1 MDKRSLTEQE
11 IRTRFITPA
20 IKAAGWADTQIREE
34 YAITKGRIIALGG
47 SYKRDKA
54 KYADYVLFYKPHIPI
69 AIIEAKDN
77 NHTISD
83 GMQQALG
90 YAEQLRVPF
99 VFTSNGDGFTFHN
112 RNSEDSDRETILSI
126 SEFPSPEILWKM
138 YKQYKGIDEKQEKVI
153 TEPYYVERPDKQ
165 PRYYQLNAINLTVE
179 SIAKGNNRVLLV
191 MATGTGK
198 TYTAFQIIWRLW
210 KAGIKKRI
218 LFLADRN
225 ALIDQ
230 TYTND
235 FAPFKDKMTIIRHR
249 HVDKSYEIYLAIY
262 QGLTGEGDKDIFRQ
276 FSPDFFDLIVV
287 DEAHR
292 VAGSSGEVAR
302 YKLGKL
308 LAAASPYLLLLTA
321 TPHNGKTEPF
331 LRLIRLVDEKA
342 FPNINAIV
350 KEQVAPYVIRT
361 EKREAID
368 NNGNKLFKNR
378 TTRAIELH
386 WDERHSMQRRLY
398 EMVSDYVSKNYN
410 KAMRNRGKNMWFVFL
425 LIMMQRLVTSS
436 TSAVRE
442 SMERRVKVLE
452 EQAFKYQSMSEE
464 EFAEM
469 ELEENMEDAIAA
481 ISLDIKEEIAQLND
495 IIAVAKQA
503 EFQYLDVKVEPL
515 LEIIDDLFAED
526 RQRKVIIFTEFVA
539 TQSYLVKLL
548 KDRGYSTSILN
559 GSMSIEERNAVLQ
572 EFKTETDILISTDA
586 GGEGL
591 NLQFSNCIINYDLPW
606 NPMKIEQRIGRV
618 DRIGQ
623 QRDVIVYNF
632 ILADTVENRVKAVL
646 EEKLSVILKEIG
658 IDKYSD
664 VLDSETAELNFT
676 DAYMKSIRNPKNIE
690 LNIRPVEEDL
700 KKQVQNTMRIK
711 DLIKEEKDL
720 ASMIGTNSAFDFEAA
735 LRQMVT
741 YYENYKGNPYLPIEN
756 FSIND
761 PVIVGHL
768 NKEIEQDLGGQL
780 LNVSI
785 KDFPNEKGYFMLW
798 RISLTPDSQGQ
809 KIIPIFINQDFIL
822 RPMAGKKIWEAI
834 LDKDRVITVW
844 EGEKIDIKTQNKLRT
859 ASQEFAYDTF
869 LTLKAELEK
878 RNEETYRK
886 YLYALNLRIEAAQ
899 RIGIENIRR
908 HKLMAL
914 SREKAEIEANYLAGK
929 KFCPDFKPVLIV
941 HME

>member
-1 MDKRSLTEQE
+1 MIIGDYVFDKTKNERVQVLE
-11 IRTRFITPA
+11 ISEVWGFV
-20 IKAAGWADTQIREE
+20 
-34 YAITKGRIIALGG
+34 
-47 SYKRDKA
+47 SYKVFNASTGTVYKLS
-54 KYADYVLFYKPHIPI
+54 ADDICAEVPEENFNESYLRYVAMLSKIKNETSEGILSKLSSGIIPLPHQLHVLNRALSNNNVRYIL
-69 AIIEAKDN
+69 ADEVGLGKTIEAGLIIKE
-77 NHTISD
+77 
-83 GMQQALG
+83 L
-90 YAEQLRVPF
+90 
-99 VFTSNGDGFTFHN
+99 
-112 RNSEDSDRETILSI
+112 
-126 SEFPSPEILWKM
+126 
-138 YKQYKGIDEKQEKVI
+138 
-153 TEPYYVERPDKQ
+153 
-165 PRYYQLNAINLTVE
+165 
-179 SIAKGNNRVLLV
+179 
-191 MATGTGK
+191 K
-198 TYTAFQIIWRLW
+198 TRGLI
-210 KAGIKKRI
+210 KRI
-218 LFLADRN
+218 LVVCPTGLVTQWSLEMQDKFNEKFHVILPEDYDTIRKITGN
-225 ALIDQ
+225 EDVYGQFDQ
-230 TYTND
+230 VISPMDSIKPLERRVGWTEEKIAEYNEERIYS
-235 FAPFKDKMTIIRHR
+235 IIN
-249 HVDKSYEIYLAIY
+249 S
-262 QGLTGEGDKDIFRQ
+262 GW
-276 FSPDFFDLIVV
+276 DLVV
-287 DEAHR
+287 IDEAHR

-302 YKLGKL
+302 YKLGNL

-398 EMVSDYVSKNYN
+398 EMVSDYVAQNYN

-469 ELEENMEDAIAA
+469 ELEGNMEDAIAA

-899 RIGIENIRR
+899 RIGIENIRK

-914 SREKAEIEANYLAGK
+914 SREKAEIEANYQAGK

>member
-1 MDKRSLTEQE
+1 MHNVGDYVFDKTKNERVQILE
-11 IRTRFITPA
+11 ISEVWGFV
-20 IKAAGWADTQIREE
+20 
-34 YAITKGRIIALGG
+34 
-47 SYKRDKA
+47 SYKVFNTSTGTVYKLS
-54 KYADYVLFYKPHIPI
+54 ADDICAEVPEENFNESYLRYVAMLSKIKNETSEGILSKLSSGIIPLPHQLHVLNRALSNNNVRYIL
-69 AIIEAKDN
+69 ADEVGLGKTIEAGLIIKE
-77 NHTISD
+77 
-83 GMQQALG
+83 L
-90 YAEQLRVPF
+90 
-99 VFTSNGDGFTFHN
+99 
-112 RNSEDSDRETILSI
+112 
-126 SEFPSPEILWKM
+126 
-138 YKQYKGIDEKQEKVI
+138 
-153 TEPYYVERPDKQ
+153 
-165 PRYYQLNAINLTVE
+165 
-179 SIAKGNNRVLLV
+179 
-191 MATGTGK
+191 K
-198 TYTAFQIIWRLW
+198 TRGLI
-210 KAGIKKRI
+210 KRI
-218 LFLADRN
+218 LIVCPTGLVTQWSLEMQDKFNEKFHVILPEDYDTIRRITGN
-225 ALIDQ
+225 EDVYGQFDQ
-230 TYTND
+230 VISPMDSIKPLERRVGWTEEKIAQYNEERIYS
-235 FAPFKDKMTIIRHR
+235 IIN
-249 HVDKSYEIYLAIY
+249 S
-262 QGLTGEGDKDIFRQ
+262 GW
-276 FSPDFFDLIVV
+276 DLVV
-287 DEAHR
+287 IDEAHR

-398 EMVSDYVSKNYN
+398 EMVSDYISKNYN

-834 LDKDRVITVW
+834 LDKDRVITVC
-844 EGEKIDIKTQNKLRT
+844 EGEKIDIETQNKLRT

>member
-1 MDKRSLTEQE
+1 MRLRICIIGDYVFDKTKNERVQVLE
-11 IRTRFITPA
+11 ISEVWGFV
-20 IKAAGWADTQIREE
+20 
-34 YAITKGRIIALGG
+34 
-47 SYKRDKA
+47 SYKVFNASTGTVYKLS
-54 KYADYVLFYKPHIPI
+54 ADDICAEVPEENFNESYLRYVAMLSKIKNETSGGILSKLSSGIIPLPHQLHVLNRALSNNNVRYIL
-69 AIIEAKDN
+69 ADEVGLGKTIEAGLIIKE
-77 NHTISD
+77 
-83 GMQQALG
+83 L
-90 YAEQLRVPF
+90 
-99 VFTSNGDGFTFHN
+99 
-112 RNSEDSDRETILSI
+112 
-126 SEFPSPEILWKM
+126 
-138 YKQYKGIDEKQEKVI
+138 
-153 TEPYYVERPDKQ
+153 
-165 PRYYQLNAINLTVE
+165 
-179 SIAKGNNRVLLV
+179 
-191 MATGTGK
+191 K
-198 TYTAFQIIWRLW
+198 TRGLI
-210 KAGIKKRI
+210 KRI
-218 LFLADRN
+218 LIVCPTGLVTQWSLEMQDKFNEKFHVILPEDYDTIRRITGN
-225 ALIDQ
+225 EDVYGQFDQ
-230 TYTND
+230 VISPMDSIKPLERRVGWTEEKIAEYNEERIYS
-235 FAPFKDKMTIIRHR
+235 IIN
-249 HVDKSYEIYLAIY
+249 S
-262 QGLTGEGDKDIFRQ
+262 GW
-276 FSPDFFDLIVV
+276 DLVV
-287 DEAHR
+287 IDEAHR

-302 YKLGKL
+302 YKLGNL

-398 EMVSDYVSKNYN
+398 EMVSDYVSQNYN

>member
-1 MDKRSLTEQE
+1 MDRRKV
-11 IRTRFITPA
+11 A
-20 IKAAGWADTQIREE
+20 E
-34 YAITKGRIIALGG
+34 YN
-47 SYKRDKA
+47 
-54 KYADYVLFYKPHIPI
+54 
-69 AIIEAKDN
+69 E
-77 NHTISD
+77 
-83 GMQQALG
+83 
-90 YAEQLRVPF
+90 
-99 VFTSNGDGFTFHN
+99 
-112 RNSEDSDRETILSI
+112 
-126 SEFPSPEILWKM
+126 
-138 YKQYKGIDEKQEKVI
+138 
-153 TEPYYVERPDKQ
+153 
-165 PRYYQLNAINLTVE
+165 
-179 SIAKGNNRVLLV
+179 
-191 MATGTGK
+191 
-198 TYTAFQIIWRLW
+198 
-210 KAGIKKRI
+210 KRI
-218 LFLADRN
+218 
-225 ALIDQ
+225 
-230 TYTND
+230 YS
-235 FAPFKDKMTIIRHR
+235 IIN
-249 HVDKSYEIYLAIY
+249 S
-262 QGLTGEGDKDIFRQ
+262 GW
-276 FSPDFFDLIVV
+276 DLVV
-287 DEAHR
+287 IDEAHR

-398 EMVSDYVSKNYN
+398 EMVSDYVSKNYY
-410 KAMRNRGKNMWFVFL
+410 KAMRNRGKNMWLVFL

-442 SMERRVKVLE
+442 SMERRVKILE

-844 EGEKIDIKTQNKLRT
+844 EGEKIDIKTQNKLLT

>member
-1 MDKRSLTEQE
+1 MYNVGDYVFDKTKNERVQILE
-11 IRTRFITPA
+11 ISEVWGFV
-20 IKAAGWADTQIREE
+20 
-34 YAITKGRIIALGG
+34 
-47 SYKRDKA
+47 SYKVFNVSTGTVYKLS
-54 KYADYVLFYKPHIPI
+54 ADDICAEVPEENFNESYLRYVAMLSKIKNETSEGILSKLSSGTIPLPHQLHVLNRALSNNNVRYIL
-69 AIIEAKDN
+69 ADEVGLGKTIEAGLIIKE
-77 NHTISD
+77 
-83 GMQQALG
+83 L
-90 YAEQLRVPF
+90 
-99 VFTSNGDGFTFHN
+99 
-112 RNSEDSDRETILSI
+112 
-126 SEFPSPEILWKM
+126 
-138 YKQYKGIDEKQEKVI
+138 
-153 TEPYYVERPDKQ
+153 
-165 PRYYQLNAINLTVE
+165 
-179 SIAKGNNRVLLV
+179 
-191 MATGTGK
+191 K
-198 TYTAFQIIWRLW
+198 TRGLI
-210 KAGIKKRI
+210 KRI
-218 LFLADRN
+218 LVVCPTGLVTQWSLEMQDKFNEKFHVILPEDYDTIRKITGN
-225 ALIDQ
+225 EDVYGQFDQ
-230 TYTND
+230 VISPMDSIKPLERRVGWTEEKIAEYNEERIYS
-235 FAPFKDKMTIIRHR
+235 IIN
-249 HVDKSYEIYLAIY
+249 S
-262 QGLTGEGDKDIFRQ
+262 GW
-276 FSPDFFDLIVV
+276 DLVV
-287 DEAHR
+287 IDEAHR

-302 YKLGKL
+302 YKLGNL

-398 EMVSDYVSKNYN
+398 EMVSDYVAQNYN

-899 RIGIENIRR
+899 RIGIENIRK

-914 SREKAEIEANYLAGK
+914 SREKAEIEANYQAGK
-929 KFCPDFKPVLIV
+929 KFCPDFKLVLMV

>member
-1 MDKRSLTEQE
+1 MHNVGDYVFDKTKNERVQILDVSEVWGFVSYKVFNASTGTVYKLSADDICAEVPEENFNESYLRYVAMLSKIKNETSEGILSKLSSGIIPLPHQLHVLNRALSNNNVRYILADEVGLGKTIEAGLIIKELKTRGLIKKILIVCPTGLVTQWSLEMQDKFNEKFHVILPEDYDTIRRITGNEDVYGQFTQVISPMDSIKPLERRIGWTEQMIAQYNE
-11 IRTRFITPA
+11 ERIYSI
-20 IKAAGWADTQIREE
+20 INSGWD
-34 YAITKGRIIALGG
+34 L
-47 SYKRDKA
+47 
-54 KYADYVLFYKPHIPI
+54 V
-69 AIIEAKDN
+69 
-77 NHTISD
+77 
-83 GMQQALG
+83 
-90 YAEQLRVPF
+90 
-99 VFTSNGDGFTFHN
+99 
-112 RNSEDSDRETILSI
+112 
-126 SEFPSPEILWKM
+126 
-138 YKQYKGIDEKQEKVI
+138 VI
-153 TEPYYVERPDKQ
+153 
-165 PRYYQLNAINLTVE
+165 
-179 SIAKGNNRVLLV
+179 
-191 MATGTGK
+191 
-198 TYTAFQIIWRLW
+198 
-210 KAGIKKRI
+210 
-218 LFLADRN
+218 
-225 ALIDQ
+225 
-230 TYTND
+230 
-235 FAPFKDKMTIIRHR
+235 
-249 HVDKSYEIYLAIY
+249 
-262 QGLTGEGDKDIFRQ
+262 
-276 FSPDFFDLIVV
+276 

-302 YKLGKL
+302 HKLGKL

-342 FPNINAIV
+342 FPNINAVV

-515 LEIIDDLFAED
+515 LEIIDCLFAED

-720 ASMIGTNSAFDFEAA
+720 TSMIGTGSAFDFEAA

-844 EGEKIDIKTQNKLRT
+844 EGEKIDIETQNKLRT

-914 SREKAEIEANYLAGK
+914 SREKAEIEANYQAGK

>member
-1 MDKRSLTEQE
+1 MHNVGDYVFDKTKNERVQILE
-11 IRTRFITPA
+11 ISEVWGFV
-20 IKAAGWADTQIREE
+20 
-34 YAITKGRIIALGG
+34 
-47 SYKRDKA
+47 SYKVFNASTGTVYKLS
-54 KYADYVLFYKPHIPI
+54 ADDICAEVPEENFNESYLRYVAMLSKIKNETSEGILSKLSSGIIPLPHQLHVLNRALSNNNVRYIL
-69 AIIEAKDN
+69 ADEVGLGKTIEAGLIIKE
-77 NHTISD
+77 
-83 GMQQALG
+83 L
-90 YAEQLRVPF
+90 
-99 VFTSNGDGFTFHN
+99 
-112 RNSEDSDRETILSI
+112 
-126 SEFPSPEILWKM
+126 
-138 YKQYKGIDEKQEKVI
+138 
-153 TEPYYVERPDKQ
+153 
-165 PRYYQLNAINLTVE
+165 
-179 SIAKGNNRVLLV
+179 
-191 MATGTGK
+191 K
-198 TYTAFQIIWRLW
+198 TRGLI
-210 KAGIKKRI
+210 KRI
-218 LFLADRN
+218 LIVCPTGLVTQWSLEMQDKFNEKFHVILPEDYDTIRRITGN
-225 ALIDQ
+225 EDVYGQFDQ
-230 TYTND
+230 VISPMDSIKPLERRVGWTEEKIAQYNEERIYS
-235 FAPFKDKMTIIRHR
+235 IIN
-249 HVDKSYEIYLAIY
+249 S
-262 QGLTGEGDKDIFRQ
+262 GW
-276 FSPDFFDLIVV
+276 DLVV
-287 DEAHR
+287 IDEAHR

-302 YKLGKL
+302 YKLGNL

-720 ASMIGTNSAFDFEAA
+720 TSMIGTGSAFDFEAA

-914 SREKAEIEANYLAGK
+914 SREKAEIEANYLVGK

>member
-1 MDKRSLTEQE
+1 MHRVGDYVFDKTKNERVQILE
-11 IRTRFITPA
+11 ISEVWGFV
-20 IKAAGWADTQIREE
+20 
-34 YAITKGRIIALGG
+34 
-47 SYKRDKA
+47 SYKVFNASTGTVYKLS
-54 KYADYVLFYKPHIPI
+54 ADDICAEVPEENFNESYLRYVAMLSKIKNETSEGILSKLSSGIIPLPHQLHVLNRALSNNNVRYIL
-69 AIIEAKDN
+69 ADEVGLGKTIEAGLIIKELK
-77 NHTISD
+77 T
-83 GMQQALG
+83 
-90 YAEQLRVPF
+90 R
-99 VFTSNGDGFTFHN
+99 
-112 RNSEDSDRETILSI
+112 
-126 SEFPSPEILWKM
+126 
-138 YKQYKGIDEKQEKVI
+138 GII
-153 TEPYYVERPDKQ
+153 
-165 PRYYQLNAINLTVE
+165 
-179 SIAKGNNRVLLV
+179 
-191 MATGTGK
+191 
-198 TYTAFQIIWRLW
+198 
-210 KAGIKKRI
+210 KRI
-218 LFLADRN
+218 LIVCPTGLVTQWSLEMQDKFNEKFHVILPEDYDTIRKITGN
-225 ALIDQ
+225 EDVYGQFDQ
-230 TYTND
+230 VISPMDSIKPLERRVGWTEEKIAQYNEERIYS
-235 FAPFKDKMTIIRHR
+235 IIN
-249 HVDKSYEIYLAIY
+249 S
-262 QGLTGEGDKDIFRQ
+262 GW
-276 FSPDFFDLIVV
+276 DLVV
-287 DEAHR
+287 IDEAHR

-302 YKLGKL
+302 YKLGNL

-398 EMVSDYVSKNYN
+398 EMVSDYVAQNYN

-914 SREKAEIEANYLAGK
+914 SREKAEIEANYQAGK

>member
-1 MDKRSLTEQE
+1 MKNIGDYVFDKTKNERVQILE
-11 IRTRFITPA
+11 ISEVWGFV
-20 IKAAGWADTQIREE
+20 
-34 YAITKGRIIALGG
+34 
-47 SYKRDKA
+47 SYKVFNASTGTVYKLS
-54 KYADYVLFYKPHIPI
+54 ADDICAEVPEENFNESYLRYVAMLSKIKNETSEGILSKLSSGIIPLPHQLHVLNRALSNNNVRYIL
-69 AIIEAKDN
+69 ADEVGLGKTIEAGLIIKELK
-77 NHTISD
+77 T
-83 GMQQALG
+83 
-90 YAEQLRVPF
+90 R
-99 VFTSNGDGFTFHN
+99 
-112 RNSEDSDRETILSI
+112 
-126 SEFPSPEILWKM
+126 
-138 YKQYKGIDEKQEKVI
+138 GII
-153 TEPYYVERPDKQ
+153 
-165 PRYYQLNAINLTVE
+165 
-179 SIAKGNNRVLLV
+179 
-191 MATGTGK
+191 
-198 TYTAFQIIWRLW
+198 
-210 KAGIKKRI
+210 KRI
-218 LFLADRN
+218 LIVCPTGLVTQWSLEMQDKFNEKFHVILPEDYDTIRKITGN
-225 ALIDQ
+225 EDVYGQFDQ
-230 TYTND
+230 VISPMDSIKPLERRVGWTEEKIAQYNEERIYS
-235 FAPFKDKMTIIRHR
+235 IIN
-249 HVDKSYEIYLAIY
+249 S
-262 QGLTGEGDKDIFRQ
+262 GW
-276 FSPDFFDLIVV
+276 DLVV
-287 DEAHR
+287 IDEAHR

-302 YKLGKL
+302 YKLGNL

-442 SMERRVKVLE
+442 SMERRVKILE

-899 RIGIENIRR
+899 RIGIENIRK

>member
-1 MDKRSLTEQE
+1 MHRIGDYVFDKTKDERV
-11 IRTRFITPA
+11 
-20 IKAAGWADTQIREE
+20 QILDVSEVW
-34 YAITKGRIIALGG
+34 GFV
-47 SYKRDKA
+47 SYKVFNASTGTVYKLS
-54 KYADYVLFYKPHIPI
+54 ADDICAEVPEENFNESYLRYVAMLSKIKNETSGGILSKLSSGIIPLPHQLHVLNRALSNNNVRYIL
-69 AIIEAKDN
+69 ADEVGLGKTIEAGLIIKE
-77 NHTISD
+77 
-83 GMQQALG
+83 L
-90 YAEQLRVPF
+90 
-99 VFTSNGDGFTFHN
+99 
-112 RNSEDSDRETILSI
+112 
-126 SEFPSPEILWKM
+126 
-138 YKQYKGIDEKQEKVI
+138 
-153 TEPYYVERPDKQ
+153 
-165 PRYYQLNAINLTVE
+165 
-179 SIAKGNNRVLLV
+179 
-191 MATGTGK
+191 K
-198 TYTAFQIIWRLW
+198 TRGLI
-210 KAGIKKRI
+210 KRI
-218 LFLADRN
+218 LVVCPTGLVTQWSLEMQDKFNEKFHVILPEDYDTIRKITGN
-225 ALIDQ
+225 EDVYGQFDQ
-230 TYTND
+230 VISPMDSIKPLERRVGWTEEKIAQYNEERIYS
-235 FAPFKDKMTIIRHR
+235 IIN
-249 HVDKSYEIYLAIY
+249 S
-262 QGLTGEGDKDIFRQ
+262 GW
-276 FSPDFFDLIVV
+276 DLVV
-287 DEAHR
+287 IDEAHR

-302 YKLGKL
+302 YKLGNL

-398 EMVSDYVSKNYN
+398 EMVSDYVSQNYN

-914 SREKAEIEANYLAGK
+914 SREKAEIEANYQAGK

>member
-1 MDKRSLTEQE
+1 MDSIKPLERRVGWTEE
-11 IRTRFITPA
+11 KIAEYNEERIYS
-20 IKAAGWADTQIREE
+20 IINSGWD
-34 YAITKGRIIALGG
+34 L
-47 SYKRDKA
+47 
-54 KYADYVLFYKPHIPI
+54 V
-69 AIIEAKDN
+69 
-77 NHTISD
+77 
-83 GMQQALG
+83 
-90 YAEQLRVPF
+90 
-99 VFTSNGDGFTFHN
+99 
-112 RNSEDSDRETILSI
+112 
-126 SEFPSPEILWKM
+126 
-138 YKQYKGIDEKQEKVI
+138 VI
-153 TEPYYVERPDKQ
+153 
-165 PRYYQLNAINLTVE
+165 
-179 SIAKGNNRVLLV
+179 
-191 MATGTGK
+191 
-198 TYTAFQIIWRLW
+198 
-210 KAGIKKRI
+210 
-218 LFLADRN
+218 
-225 ALIDQ
+225 
-230 TYTND
+230 
-235 FAPFKDKMTIIRHR
+235 
-249 HVDKSYEIYLAIY
+249 
-262 QGLTGEGDKDIFRQ
+262 
-276 FSPDFFDLIVV
+276 

-398 EMVSDYVSKNYN
+398 EMVSDYVSQNYN

-899 RIGIENIRR
+899 RIGIENIRK

-914 SREKAEIEANYLAGK
+914 SREKAEIEANYQAGK

>member
-1 MDKRSLTEQE
+1 MIIGDYVFDKTKNERVQILE
-11 IRTRFITPA
+11 ISEVWGFV
-20 IKAAGWADTQIREE
+20 
-34 YAITKGRIIALGG
+34 
-47 SYKRDKA
+47 SYKVFNASTGTVYKLS
-54 KYADYVLFYKPHIPI
+54 ADDICAEVPEENFNESYLRYVAMLSKIKNETSEGILSKLSSGIIPLPHQLHVLNRALSNNNVRYIL
-69 AIIEAKDN
+69 ADEVGLGKTIEAGLIIKE
-77 NHTISD
+77 
-83 GMQQALG
+83 L
-90 YAEQLRVPF
+90 
-99 VFTSNGDGFTFHN
+99 
-112 RNSEDSDRETILSI
+112 
-126 SEFPSPEILWKM
+126 
-138 YKQYKGIDEKQEKVI
+138 
-153 TEPYYVERPDKQ
+153 
-165 PRYYQLNAINLTVE
+165 
-179 SIAKGNNRVLLV
+179 
-191 MATGTGK
+191 K
-198 TYTAFQIIWRLW
+198 TRGLI
-210 KAGIKKRI
+210 KRI
-218 LFLADRN
+218 LIVCPTGLVTQWSLEMQDKFNEKFHVILPEDYDTIRRITGN
-225 ALIDQ
+225 GDVYGQFDQ
-230 TYTND
+230 VISPMDSIKPLERRVGWTEEKIAQYNEERIYS
-235 FAPFKDKMTIIRHR
+235 IIN
-249 HVDKSYEIYLAIY
+249 S
-262 QGLTGEGDKDIFRQ
+262 GW
-276 FSPDFFDLIVV
+276 DLVV
-287 DEAHR
+287 IDEAHR

-302 YKLGKL
+302 YKLGNL

-378 TTRAIELH
+378 ITKVIELH

-398 EMVSDYVSKNYN
+398 EMVSDYVAKNYN

-515 LEIIDDLFAED
+515 FEIIDDLFAED

-664 VLDSETAELNFT
+664 VLDSEAAELNFT

-756 FSIND
+756 FGIND
-761 PVIVGHL
+761 PVIVDHL
-768 NKEIEQDLGGQL
+768 NMEIEQDWGGQL

-914 SREKAEIEANYLAGK
+914 SREKAEIEANYLVGK

>member
-1 MDKRSLTEQE
+1 MCSVGDYIFDKTKNERVQILE
-11 IRTRFITPA
+11 ISEVWGFV
-20 IKAAGWADTQIREE
+20 
-34 YAITKGRIIALGG
+34 
-47 SYKRDKA
+47 SYKVFNASTGTVYKLS
-54 KYADYVLFYKPHIPI
+54 ADDICAEVPEENFNESYLRYVAMLSKIKNETSGGILSKLSSGIIPLPHQLHVLNRALSNNNVRYIL
-69 AIIEAKDN
+69 ADEVGLGKTIEAGLIIKE
-77 NHTISD
+77 
-83 GMQQALG
+83 L
-90 YAEQLRVPF
+90 
-99 VFTSNGDGFTFHN
+99 
-112 RNSEDSDRETILSI
+112 
-126 SEFPSPEILWKM
+126 
-138 YKQYKGIDEKQEKVI
+138 
-153 TEPYYVERPDKQ
+153 
-165 PRYYQLNAINLTVE
+165 
-179 SIAKGNNRVLLV
+179 
-191 MATGTGK
+191 K
-198 TYTAFQIIWRLW
+198 TRGLI
-210 KAGIKKRI
+210 KRI
-218 LFLADRN
+218 LIVCPTGLVTQWSLEMQDKFNEKFHVILPEDYDTIRRITGN
-225 ALIDQ
+225 EDVYGQFDQ
-230 TYTND
+230 VISPMDSIKPLERRVGWTEEKIAQYNEERIYS
-235 FAPFKDKMTIIRHR
+235 IIN
-249 HVDKSYEIYLAIY
+249 S
-262 QGLTGEGDKDIFRQ
+262 GW
-276 FSPDFFDLIVV
+276 DLVV
-287 DEAHR
+287 IDEAHR

-302 YKLGKL
+302 YKLGNL

-720 ASMIGTNSAFDFEAA
+720 TSMIGTGSAFDFEAA

-798 RISLTPDSQGQ
+798 RISLTADSQGQ

-834 LDKDRVITVW
+834 LDKDRVITVC
-844 EGEKIDIKTQNKLRT
+844 EGEKIDIETQNKLRT

-899 RIGIENIRR
+899 RIGIENIRK

-914 SREKAEIEANYLAGK
+914 SREKAEIEANYQAGK